1 VSLDMNG
8 SSLAFNRTSSGLSLR
23 AIRTALSDAAERWSD
38 AEAYR
43 LSAALSFYALS
54 SIFPLMLVAVSVGEL
69 VLGASAEVRGTLI
82 SALDGT
88 NSETVRGLLE
98 DTLEGVQAAA
108 PRSHWGVVVGLL
120 GALFGASGIFLEL
133 DTALN
138 KIFRVPQIKRSFWQD
153 IVNTLRER
161 AAALGLVMVT
171 SAILLFG
178 TLLLA
183 GADVLATRLPK
194 GWAGAPGLVSNLS
207 TLALTSV
214 ALTLCY
220 RVIPEKSVRLQTAAL
235 GALLAGLGLLAV
247 RWPLTF
253 AVVHLTSY
261 AAYGVVGVLLLV
273 MTWLYVASNIMMFG
287 AALAATLDERAS
299 QARARSRAA
308 GSDAPPD
315 SRSPRSIAL

>member
-1 VSLDMNG
+1 MSG
-8 SSLAFNRTSSGLSLR
+8 SSSTFNRISTGFSPR
-23 AIRTALSDAAERWSD
+23 AVKTALSDAAERWSD

-82 SALDGT
+82 SALDAT

-108 PRSHWGVVVGLL
+108 PRSHWGVVVGVL

-133 DTALN
+133 ETALN
-138 KIFRVPQIKRSFWQD
+138 KLFRVPQVKRSFWQD

-171 SAILLFG
+171 SAIVLFG

-183 GADVLATRLPK
+183 GADVLAARLPTR
-194 GWAGAPGLVSNLS
+194 WAGAPGLVSNLS
-207 TLALTSV
+207 SLALTTL

-220 RVIPEKSVRLQTAAL
+220 RVIPGKNVGVRKAAL
-235 GALLAGLGLLAV
+235 GALVAGLGLLVV

-261 AAYGVVGVLLLV
+261 AAYGVVGVLLLL

-287 AALAATLDERAS
+287 AALAATLDEQTGKAGAPS
-299 QARARSRAA
+299 VEA
-308 GSDAPPD
+308 GSKPTPD
-315 SRSPRSIAL
+315 SRVPSSVAL

>member
-1 VSLDMNG
+1 MTG
-8 SSLAFNRTSSGLSLR
+8 SSLAFNRTSAGLSLR
-23 AIRTALSDAAERWSD
+23 AIKTALGDAAERWSD

-108 PRSHWGVVVGLL
+108 PRSHWGVVVGLF

-138 KIFRVPQIKRSFWQD
+138 KIFRVPQVKRSFWQD

-183 GADVLATRLPK
+183 GADVLAARLPK

-207 TLALTSV
+207 SLGLTSLAL
-214 ALTLCY
+214 ALCY
-220 RVIPEKSVRLQTAAL
+220 RVIPGKGVRLQTAAL
-235 GALLAGLGLLAV
+235 GALLAGLGLLVV

-287 AALAATLDERAS
+287 AALAATLDERS
-299 QARARSRAA
+299 GQARAHSEAA
-308 GSDAPPD
+308 GLDPPSD
-315 SRSPRSIAL
+315 SRKPRSVAL